1 MVVEWEHPTNDLH
14 ADFLA
19 KILPSI
25 PVASAMQDGM
35 RREMFLSWCDELVAW
50 TVERLCPAWSR
61 GKPDAFEADVLE
73 LFDWR
78 RELFRFLARVTL
90 HLDPAEGVRRFFE
103 PAAAADDE
111 TFASLVQS
119 FVWHLAANVMD
130 EPILPAPPLAV
141 LQATVSRMLSHRSW
155 RHLARH
161 GVSTSD
167 TDLVEMVR
175 TLFFVSVDGAMGAK
189 RFANHDW
196 SDVEVIFPLIEP
208 FLETHGCIPTVTTA
222 FLTLCERAIETYPV
236 ERFVQ
241 HLHMVLPRS
250 EGFPAGWRATT
261 IVARLSGLIQQ
272 FSQKT
277 QPLPL
282 LTARELLV
290 ALDVLVDRGDR
301 RAAAIQT
308 SEVFKDIRI
317 GVAAGR

>member
-1 MVVEWEHPTNDLH
+1 M
-14 ADFLA
+14 
-19 KILPSI
+19 
-25 PVASAMQDGM
+25 
-35 RREMFLSWCDELVAW
+35 
-50 TVERLCPAWSR
+50 
-61 GKPDAFEADVLE
+61 
-73 LFDWR
+73 
-78 RELFRFLARVTL
+78 LFRSTR
-90 HLDPAEGVRRFFE
+90 
-103 PAAAADDE
+103 
-111 TFASLVQS
+111 
-119 FVWHLAANVMD
+119 
-130 EPILPAPPLAV
+130 PLAV
-141 LQATVSRMLSHRSW
+141 LQATVPRLLLHRSW

-175 TLFFVSVDGAMGAK
+175 TLFFVSVDRAMGAK

-196 SDVEVIFPLIEP
+196 RDVEVIFPLIEP
-208 FLETHGCIPTVTTA
+208 FLEAHGRIPTVATA

-241 HLHMVLPRS
+241 HLHMVLPRA
-250 EGFPAGWRATT
+250 EGLPAGWRATT
-261 IVARLSGLIQQ
+261 IVARLSSLIQQ

-308 SEVFKDIRI
+308 SEVFKDVRI
-317 GVAAGR
+317 GVAAGG